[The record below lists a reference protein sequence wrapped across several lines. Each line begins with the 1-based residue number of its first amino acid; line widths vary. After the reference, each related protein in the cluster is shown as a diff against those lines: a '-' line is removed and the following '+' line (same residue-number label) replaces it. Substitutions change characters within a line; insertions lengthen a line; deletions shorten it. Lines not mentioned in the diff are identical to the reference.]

1 MIVVEDINDN
11 GPVFPNPVSQLTFSE
26 GSVPGTRVIL
36 DSAMDRDKEN
46 NGKVADY
53 QIQSGNEDGKFQLSV
68 SNNPD
73 NKVRFLE
80 LPGCLSVAV
89 MRYLPQS

>member
-11 GPVFPNPVSQLTFSE
+11 VPEFPNPVSQLTFSE

-36 DSAMDRDKEN
+36 DSAVDKDKGN
-46 NGKVADY
+46 NGKITDY
-53 QIQSGNEDGKFQLSV
+53 QIRSGNEDRKFKLSV

-73 NKVRFLE
+73 NKVRFV
-80 LPGCLSVAV
+80 PGCLNAFI
-89 MRYLPQS
+89 MRYLPKS